1 MTHFNDS
8 HQANEPRYAI
18 HVAARIVGVAPR
30 TLRRYEQLGIF
41 EREFSA
47 PPRAPRYTD
56 IELEQLRLVNR
67 LIDDLGVN
75 LAGADIILHMRRQL
89 IALQREMEIL
99 QRELDRRSR

>member
-89 IALQREMEIL
+89 IALQREMDTL
-99 QRELDRRSR
+99 RRELDRLSR